1 MKKLF
6 RGTAAAV
13 LTALTSLVMTGCS
26 FRLVASPDDLYTLP
40 DLPTEYAALGSSIQ
54 QLLSSGMEYAAPV
67 SGSHTQNVQLMDL
80 NSDGEQEAV
89 VFLRH
94 PAEEQPLRIHI
105 FAAGVNGYEQTAVIY
120 GSGSSIYS
128 FNARDLDGDGTQELL
143 VGWETGMEMR
153 ALTAYSIRGGELR
166 ELVRTGY
173 AKYAVADLDQDSAA
187 ELVVFRTDEQGG
199 GIADLYVWKAGLE
212 KASTVQLSITIA
224 ELQAGSV
231 VTGMLRDGAAALFV
245 CGVRDD
251 VLAADMLHMTGGL
264 LENAVSSPI
273 TGMTTEMFRYRGL
286 TAEDIDGDGITEIP
300 AVVMLNAA
308 ENSEYYRVDWY
319 SYDSNGLRQAEVST
333 YHNTADGWYLE
344 LPQVWLGKFMVSRER
359 TDTGESTLTF
369 FRKEE
374 STVPFLRICAISGS
388 GREQKAARGNRLIL
402 SRQTDVIYTVEL
414 LPANNGWDGSVTEDQ
429 LRGSFRLIERK
440 WAVGDN

>member
-1 MKKLF
+1 M
-6 RGTAAAV
+6 
-13 LTALTSLVMTGCS
+13 
-26 FRLVASPDDLYTLP
+26 
-40 DLPTEYAALGSSIQ
+40 
-54 QLLSSGMEYAAPV
+54 
-67 SGSHTQNVQLMDL
+67 
-80 NSDGEQEAV
+80 
-89 VFLRH
+89 
-94 PAEEQPLRIHI
+94 
-105 FAAGVNGYEQTAVIY
+105 
-120 GSGSSIYS
+120 
-128 FNARDLDGDGTQELL
+128 
-143 VGWETGMEMR
+143 GWETGMEMR